1 MLPPWFNSETVGDVW
16 RVPYGDRAQDAKT
29 WQQQQQIRP
38 ASEDQRRLGL
48 LLIDVQNTFCIP
60 GFELFVG
67 GRSGRGAVEDNQR
80 LCEFI
85 YRHLGDIT
93 EIIATM
99 DTHSA
104 LQIFHPAFW
113 VNDAGEHPAPMST
126 LELADIEA
134 RTWRINP
141 EIVPMLPLNID
152 PDAYARHYAG
162 QLTQESK
169 YPLTIWAYHGMT
181 GGIGHSLVAA
191 VEEACF
197 VHSLVRRSPTRY
209 ELKGMHPLTENYS
222 VLKPEVQTMADGTAI
237 AETNTALIEHLL
249 SFDQLIIAGQAKSH
263 CVAWTVRDLG
273 QEIRDRHPQNPE
285 TMAQKIY
292 LLEDCTSPVVIP
304 GVVDFSEGADAAFA
318 DCANLGM
325 QRVSSQSSSDW
336 LNTT

>member
-1 MLPPWFNSETVGDVW
+1 MHPPWFNPKTVGQVW
-16 RVPYGDRAQDAKT
+16 RVPYGDRAQDARH
-29 WQQQQQIRP
+29 WQQEHQIPP
-38 ASEDQRRLGL
+38 ACDDQRRIGL
-48 LLIDVQNTFCIP
+48 LLIDVQNTFCLP
-60 GFELFVG
+60 DFELFVAG
-67 GRSGRGAVEDNQR
+67 QSGYGAVEDNQR

-113 VNDAGEHPAPMST
+113 VNEAGEHPTPMST

-134 RTWRINP
+134 RIWRINP
-141 EIVPMLPLNID
+141 EIVPMLPLDID
-152 PDAYARHYAG
+152 ADAYARHYAR
-162 QLTQESK
+162 QLTQDSK

-237 AETNTALIEHLL
+237 AQKNTALIEHLL
-249 SFDQLIIAGQAKSH
+249 GFDALIIAGQAKSH
-263 CVAWTVRDLG
+263 CVSWTVRDLV
-273 QEIRDRHPQNPE
+273 QEIRDRHPNEAE
-285 TMAQKIY
+285 TRAQRIY

-304 GVVDFSEGADAAFA
+304 GVADFSEGANIAFA
-318 DCANLGM
+318 EFAAAGM
-325 QRVSSQSSSDW
+325 QRVSSQASQNW
-336 LNTT
+336 FPHG